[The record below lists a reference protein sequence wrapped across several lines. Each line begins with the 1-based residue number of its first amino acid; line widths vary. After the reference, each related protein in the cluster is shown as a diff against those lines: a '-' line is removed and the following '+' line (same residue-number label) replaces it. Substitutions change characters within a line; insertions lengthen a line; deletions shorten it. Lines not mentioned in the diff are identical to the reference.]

1 MKKDLVFAMSLIG
14 TIGIATA
21 TPAVALG
28 LLGRYLDRHFNTN
41 PKIFIVLMLLALV
54 LSLTVLVGIAK
65 KATIGLNQLDEQK
78 ISKKSKL

>member
-1 MKKDLVFAMSLIG
+1 MKKSLIFAMSFIG

-28 LLGRYLDRHFNTN
+28 LLGRYLDRHFDSS

-54 LSLTVLVGIAK
+54 LSLLILVEIAK
-65 KATIGLNQLDEQK
+65 KAAKGMDE
-78 ISKKSKL
+78 ISKD